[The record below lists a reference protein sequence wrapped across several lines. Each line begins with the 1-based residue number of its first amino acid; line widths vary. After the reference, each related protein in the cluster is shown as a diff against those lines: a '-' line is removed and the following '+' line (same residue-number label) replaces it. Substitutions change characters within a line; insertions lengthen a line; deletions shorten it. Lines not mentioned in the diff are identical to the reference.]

1 MKASQDSITV
11 EDSGRSDVPAGD
23 SGMWDF
29 REPAD
34 FTGKVEELSRFV
46 EHLQVVGAGAGTPQ
60 SFCGR
65 GCGSAPQRPAA
76 GWSCCRGRAL
86 PVRSCL
92 QP

>member
-1 MKASQDSITV
+1 MKASQDFITV

-46 EHLQVVGAGAGTPQ
+46 EHLQVVGAGAVDRTRKQAGT
-60 SFCGR
+60 
-65 GCGSAPQRPAA
+65 AA
-76 GWSCCRGRAL
+76 AKLSVVDHRLA
-86 PVRSCL
+86 
-92 QP
+92 